1 MLKQCDIFVET
12 PLKYLIDSMPGRNDN
27 RSVLLA
33 VHNLC
38 VHKCSISL
46 FVGYIE
52 MTCISTH
59 TDVAEMC
66 LSRFV
71 ETNEGDQTSFMD
83 KIRPGSE
90 AFQVT
95 YDYEFLQEVNP
106 DSLR

>member
-1 MLKQCDIFVET
+1 MLKQCDIFLET
-12 PLKYLIDSMPGRNDN
+12 PLKYLIDSMPGRKAN
-27 RSVLLA
+27 ST
-33 VHNLC
+33 
-38 VHKCSISL
+38 S
-46 FVGYIE
+46 GYAQLVCTQMLPLSFRLVE
-52 MTCISTH
+52 MTCIFTH

-66 LSRFV
+66 LSRCV

-83 KIRPGSE
+83 KVRPGSE